1 MAAVLG
7 MSVNISLI
15 GTPNPLNPPSS
26 HTPHP
31 LHGRLRQIDDIQL
44 ATLQLSTAAQLY
56 KLGIVDYKYY
66 ITKCKIG
73 L

>member
-44 ATLQLSTAAQLY
+44 ATPLLLVHNYVNYRWRDTANTL
-56 KLGIVDYKYY
+56 KGKS
-66 ITKCKIG
+66 KF
-73 L
+73 